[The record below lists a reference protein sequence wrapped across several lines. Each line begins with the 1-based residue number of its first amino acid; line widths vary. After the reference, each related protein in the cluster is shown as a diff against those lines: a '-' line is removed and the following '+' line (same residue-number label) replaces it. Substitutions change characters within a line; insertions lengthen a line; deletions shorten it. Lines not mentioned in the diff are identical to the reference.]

1 MADFA
6 KPSVPRFL
14 HLHLPH
20 CLLLSQAVSF
30 AWIASR
36 KTHATPALFPITCE
50 MSYTKKVGR
59 VSIYQSSCNRLTYNN
74 LYISCRF
81 SASFLPF
88 LVLPEELR
96 GREPSELEQYA
107 LLIEVP
113 HRLVY
118 HLGGHGRCLPEA
130 WSPKPGARSPN
141 LEPQHSNLKMYIK
154 L

>member
-50 MSYTKKVGR
+50 MSCTKKVGR

-107 LLIEVP
+107 LLVEVP

-118 HLGGHGRCLPEA
+118 HFGGRGRCLPGA
-130 WSPKPGARSPN
+130 WSLKLASLTPEAQTSKPKS
-141 LEPQHSNLKMYIK
+141 
-154 L
+154 